1 MQIVWVSEWQ
11 ANDGC
16 WRRVVSEE
24 YPKHPDFLDVDGKR
38 YYFFR
43 FLPFK
48 RNEKG
53 ELEHV

>member
-1 MQIVWVSEWQ
+1 MQVVWVSEWQ

-24 YPKHPDFLDVDGKR
+24 YPNHPDFLDVNGKR

-43 FLPFK
+43 FLPYK